1 MLYRIT
7 GIPFY
12 YESLDTLLS
21 SLMKRSD
28 AEIETLND
36 RLIVKKENG
45 IMKVLFKL
53 SVNKELRN
61 ITLIRAR
68 RS

>member
-12 YESLDTLLS
+12 YENLDILLT
-21 SLMKRSD
+21 SLMQRND
-28 AEIETLND
+28 VEIERLND

-45 IMKVLFKL
+45 VVKVLFKL

-61 ITLIRAR
+61 ITLIMAR
-68 RS
+68 HS